1 MTEKKRKII
10 VYAIFIIAVAWGIM
24 NNPFNRKKPQLD
36 NNLEANQ
43 TIQSIASAGPATPDN
58 KLNLSDN
65 WGSDPFA
72 QKNTTVNSTA
82 PQETIFS
89 LTAISES
96 RGEFWALINGLVLT
110 AGDSIED
117 WTVAQVKRDE
127 ATLTKNGKTISLKIE
142 GV

>member
-10 VYAIFIIAVAWGIM
+10 VYAIFVIAVGWGIM

-36 NNLEANQ
+36 NNQAANQ
-43 TIQSIASAGPATPDN
+43 TIQSATLAGPANPDI
-58 KLNLSDN
+58 KLNLSDG

-72 QKNTTVNSTA
+72 QKNATIKSAA
-82 PQETIFS
+82 PQETIFN

-96 RGEFWALINGLVLT
+96 SGEFWALINGLILA
-110 AGDSIED
+110 AGDSIEG
-117 WTVAQVKRDE
+117 WTVAQVTRGE
-127 ATLTKNGKTISLKIE
+127 AILTKNGKTISLIIK